1 MLTSGLKYS
10 VQNDGELIIRQAQYN
25 DGGAYECVARTSRER
40 VEAFTNLVVRGARR
54 LQVVPYFGERQR
66 HALDSKDTRC
76 EGSTF
81 ESRVRGCILLSCLS
95 LAEIRDYTGKH

>member
-1 MLTSGLKYS
+1 MCGADQPGTSGSLHESCSERCEK
-10 VQNDGELIIRQAQYN
+10 DRELSLIS
-25 DGGAYECVARTSRER
+25 AR
-40 VEAFTNLVVRGARR
+40 GK
-54 LQVVPYFGERQR
+54 

-76 EGSTF
+76 EGSTL